1 MCCIAKNRS
10 KAIKSIKKLRDTGW
24 MTPFTQIVMVQ
35 FILYNGPS
43 NLFTA
48 VTILVEQTSTGAL
61 IPSASIQST
70 RLYHFPAVL
79 DYSVMT
85 CEVSI
90 LLQSIRMYLHVW
102 QHSSWADKIK
112 GIVKPNYSPSCYY
125 KPVCF
130 FHLLNTNKDKL
141 INVGN
146 QTVDVAIDFHS
157 IIFKIFI
164 SIYLHMFKC
173 IIL

>member
-1 MCCIAKNRS
+1 
-10 KAIKSIKKLRDTGW
+10 

-35 FILYNGPS
+35 LILYNGPS

-61 IPSASIQST
+61 MASESIQST
-70 RLYHFPAVL
+70 RLYHVPDAL

-90 LLQSIRMYLHVW
+90 LLQSKHMYDSTV
-102 QHSSWADKIK
+102 ADLINIK
-112 GIVKPNYSPSCYY
+112 GIVNPKMTILSSFTHPHVVPNLYAFLSS
-125 KPVCF
+125 VE
-130 FHLLNTNKDKL
+130 HKDNL
-141 INVGN
+141 MNVGN

-157 IIFKIFI
+157 IFFHTVEVNVWFKHQIFFY
-164 SIYLHMFKC
+164 YLNLYLFTYV
-173 IIL
+173 